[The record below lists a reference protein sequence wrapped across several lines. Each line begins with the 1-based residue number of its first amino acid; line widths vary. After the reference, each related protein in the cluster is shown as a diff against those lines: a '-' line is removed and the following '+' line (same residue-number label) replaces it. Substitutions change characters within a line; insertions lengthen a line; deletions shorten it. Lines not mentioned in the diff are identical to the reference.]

1 MTIAAHTT
9 PTPGR
14 RTFLRALLALGVAA
28 PVIGT
33 AAEPASREQMLRY
46 YSLLWLEFKQVAD
59 ELGVEMCSAMCLRDH
74 EELTALLPS
83 APPSQRAK
91 RILAAVEGR

>member
-1 MTIAAHTT
+1 MTIAAHST

-46 YSLLWLEFKQVAD
+46 YCCCGWSLNRSLTSLA
-59 ELGVEMCSAMCLRDH
+59 LRC
-74 EELTALLPS
+74 A
-83 APPSQRAK
+83 APCVSGIMK
-91 RILAAVEGR
+91 N

>member
-1 MTIAAHTT
+1 MTIAAHST

-46 YSLLWLEFKQVAD
+46 YSLLWLEFKEVAD
-59 ELGVEMCSAMCLRDH
+59 ELGVEMCSVSCLRDQK
-74 EELTALLPS
+74 ELASLLAA
-83 APPSQRAK
+83 APPSMRAK
-91 RILAAVEGR
+91 KILAAVEGR